1 MWGAASWDIAWV
13 KRHQRPATLPGFEA
27 PDLLVLDLRE
37 CFGGLLGQGKLGE
50 FAGGTVVENGVH

>member
-37 CFGGLLGQGKLGE
+37 CFGTLLSQGKLGNLPN
-50 FAGGTVVENGVH
+50 TTS